1 VTAVLPTSIFSKLC
15 DLVAIPSVTGSERDY
30 ADALAREL
38 GALGLGVERQ
48 ELAPGRFNVL
58 ARGARAPE
66 VVFGTHLDTVPPY
79 FGPREDSAAVHGRG
93 SCDAKGPALAMIE
106 AARRLLA
113 SSEERF
119 GFLFT
124 CGEETDSAG
133 AALANERLADP
144 WRPRFTIVGEPTENR
159 FVGAHKGVYK
169 AELVAHGVAGHSS
182 QAIGPSAIHEL
193 VHALERL
200 LAQDWGTH
208 RLLGGGTLNVGTIQ
222 GGVAAN
228 VVADRAVASVLL
240 RAVEEPDV
248 TERKLR
254 ACLGAA
260 VDLQKPYKSYGPTE
274 FHVPAGHTPI
284 AVAFG
289 TDAPHLKRWGKPLLY
304 GPGRI
309 LDAHTDHEC
318 ISKRSFEQ
326 AVHDYEATARE
337 LLATPRQTP

>member
-1 VTAVLPTSIFSKLC
+1 MDPFSKLC
-15 DLVAIPSVTGSERDY
+15 DWIAIPSVTGAERDY
-30 ADALAREL
+30 ADAVAREL

-58 ARGARAPE
+58 ARGSRPPE
-66 VVFGTHLDTVPPY
+66 VVYCTHLDTVPPF
-79 FGPREDSAAVHGRG
+79 FGPRNERDAVHGRG

-106 AARRLLA
+106 AARKLLA
-113 SSEERF
+113 SGEERI
-119 GFLFT
+119 GFLLT

-144 WRPRFTIVGEPTENR
+144 WRPRFTIVGEPTGNR

-182 QAIGPSAIHEL
+182 QPELPSA
-193 VHALERL
+193 VHALVATLARL
-200 LAQDWGTH
+200 LQQDWGRH
-208 RLLGGGTLNVGTIQ
+208 ALLGPGTLNVGTLQ

-228 VVADRAVASVLL
+228 VVAERAVASLLL
-240 RAVEEPDV
+240 RAVENPEV

-254 ACLGAA
+254 ACLEPRVELGA
-260 VDLQKPYKSYGPTE
+260 PYKSYGPTE
-274 FHVPAGHTPI
+274 FHVPHGHEPI

-289 TDAPHLKRWGKPLLY
+289 TDAPHLSRWGKPLLY
-304 GPGRI
+304 GPGSI

-318 ISKRSFEQ
+318 IAKRSFER
-326 AVHDYEATARE
+326 AVHDYETTARE
-337 LLATPRQTP
+337 LLARTEVPT

>member
-1 VTAVLPTSIFSKLC
+1 MSTSSSTVFSKLC
-15 DLVAIPSVTGSERDY
+15 DWIAIPSVTGDERDY

-38 GALGLGVERQ
+38 RGLGLGVERQ

-66 VVFGTHLDTVPPY
+66 VVFCTHLDTVPPY
-79 FGPREDSAAVHGRG
+79 IGPREERDAVHGRG
-93 SCDAKGPALAMIE
+93 ACDAKGPALAMLE
-106 AARRLLA
+106 ATRSLLDQG
-113 SSEERF
+113 EERV

-133 AALANERLADP
+133 AALANERLAEP
-144 WRPRFTIVGEPTENR
+144 WRPRFTIVGEPTDNR

-182 QAIGPSAIHEL
+182 QANLPSAIHEL
-193 VHALERL
+193 VHAIERL
-200 LAQDWGTH
+200 LAQDWGRH
-208 RLLGGGTLNVGTIQ
+208 ALLGPGTLNIGTLA

-228 VVADRAVASVLL
+228 VVAERAVASLLL
-240 RAVEEPDV
+240 RAVEDPAV

-254 ACLGAA
+254 ACLGER
-260 VDLQKPYKSYGPTE
+260 VELQKPYKSYGPTE
-274 FHVPAGHTPI
+274 FHVPHGHTPI
-284 AVAFG
+284 PVAFG

-318 ISKRSFEQ
+318 ISKSSFER
-326 AVHDYEATARE
+326 AVHEYARTARE
-337 LLATPRQTP
+337 LLAHQEPLR